1 MSTRATETTPIAYTN
16 IDEKKIRMY
25 NAGVD
30 LPYIVSMTPGAI
42 TTSDA
47 GTGIG
52 YTTLRVRGTDGTRIN
67 VTANGIPV
75 NDAESH
81 TVFWV
86 NLPDFASSVKDI
98 QIQRGVGTST
108 NGAGSFGASMN
119 LRTGSMSL
127 QPYTELSASAG
138 SFGTHKETLKMGTG
152 LIGEHWTFDA
162 RLSNIASDGYIERA
176 SSSLKSYYLQAAYY
190 ADNTAVRFI
199 TFAGDEETYH
209 AWNYASKEEMQLYGR
224 RYNSCGYMYTD
235 DNGKERYYNDQ
246 TDNYQQRNYQLL
258 IDHHLSNR
266 VSMNIGLH
274 YTKGDGYYQ
283 EYKTG
288 RKLVE
293 YALTPFIYDGETMK
307 KSDLVRRKAMDNHFG
322 GAVFSLNYKDNRLNA
337 TAGGALNRYTGDHFG
352 NVLWVKNYIGNL
364 DATHEYYRNQGTKN
378 DGNIYLKADYSIA
391 SSLNAYIDLQY
402 RHIGYTIEGYN
413 DKWNDATG
421 TLQQLDIDETFDFFN
436 PKAGLSWQINKHN
449 RLFGSVS
456 IAHKEPTRNNYT
468 DGKLHSQP
476 KAEKLT
482 DYELGYTFGSN
493 RIHAGVNLYYMHYK
507 DQLALTGELNEIG
520 EPLADNIP
528 DSYRA
533 GIELMASV
541 ELPLGFNWEANATL
555 SRNRIKD
562 FTEVLYDDDTYEKW
576 EIKHGETRIAF
587 SPDII
592 ANNILSYSNKGL
604 SLSMHT
610 QYVSK
615 QYMSNAQQSDHL
627 LDAYLVSNLYA
638 SYTFNLRGTKSITV
652 GANIYN
658 LFNEEYEN
666 NGYAGS
672 GYYTVN
678 GEKTRYNYAGYA
690 AQAGTNFLG
699 HVTINF

>member
-1 MSTRATETTPIAYTN
+1 MRSI
-16 IDEKKIRMY
+16 K
-25 NAGVD
+25 
-30 LPYIVSMTPGAI
+30 
-42 TTSDA
+42 
-47 GTGIG
+47 
-52 YTTLRVRGTDGTRIN
+52 
-67 VTANGIPV
+67 
-75 NDAESH
+75 
-81 TVFWV
+81 
-86 NLPDFASSVKDI
+86 
-98 QIQRGVGTST
+98 
-108 NGAGSFGASMN
+108 
-119 LRTGSMSL
+119 
-127 QPYTELSASAG
+127 QPPL
-138 SFGTHKETLKMGTG
+138 
-152 LIGEHWTFDA
+152 
-162 RLSNIASDGYIERA
+162 
-176 SSSLKSYYLQAAYY
+176 
-190 ADNTAVRFI
+190 
-199 TFAGDEETYH
+199 
-209 AWNYASKEEMQLYGR
+209 
-224 RYNSCGYMYTD
+224 
-235 DNGKERYYNDQ
+235 
-246 TDNYQQRNYQLL
+246 
-258 IDHHLSNR
+258 
-266 VSMNIGLH
+266 
-274 YTKGDGYYQ
+274 
-283 EYKTG
+283 
-288 RKLVE
+288 
-293 YALTPFIYDGETMK
+293 
-307 KSDLVRRKAMDNHFG
+307 
-322 GAVFSLNYKDNRLNA
+322 
-337 TAGGALNRYTGDHFG
+337 
-352 NVLWVKNYIGNL
+352 
-364 DATHEYYRNQGTKN
+364 
-378 DGNIYLKADYSIA
+378 
-391 SSLNAYIDLQY
+391 
-402 RHIGYTIEGYN
+402 
-413 DKWNDATG
+413 G

-672 GYYTVN
+672 GYYTAN
-678 GEKTRYNYAGYA
+678 GEKIRYNYAGYA